1 MVLTQ
6 DKQMSSLPQR
16 FPNLFTLR
24 VELQRLP
31 ERVGGTIVVLDIEK
45 KSIPRREVYT
55 SGENESDC

>member
-1 MVLTQ
+1 MVITQ

-31 ERVGGTIVVLDIEK
+31 ERVSGTLVVMDIEK
-45 KSIPRREVYT
+45 NINTTRRRYV
-55 SGENESDC
+55 